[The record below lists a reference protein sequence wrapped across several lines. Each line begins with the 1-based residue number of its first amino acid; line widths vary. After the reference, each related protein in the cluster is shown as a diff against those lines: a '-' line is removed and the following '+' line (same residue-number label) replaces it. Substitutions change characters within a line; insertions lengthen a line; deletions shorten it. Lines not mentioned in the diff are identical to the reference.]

1 MIGVFTKNTLI
12 TFVTRVLTAV
22 FGIIITIIIARA
34 LGAEGQGI
42 YSLAVLL
49 PNTLFTFALFGINT
63 STIFYIGKKK
73 YSPPEIFGNNIFFTL
88 FFSLLSVLVG
98 LVIIYFFGGKIFP
111 GVEKSYL
118 FLALSVLPFN
128 IFFILIS
135 SVLLGLQK
143 IKKYNFIAFFQSF
156 LYLSLI
162 AALVLALRLGIGA
175 AILVQTISYLLASLV
190 LFFVA
195 KKESG
200 GMVLKLNKE
209 YVKDATGYGLKNY
222 LSWVLYFLHYRI
234 NMFLIN
240 IFLNPIAVGVYF
252 IAVRLAESIWLISQS
267 VTTVLFPKVSSE
279 NNEKNLKEFTPL
291 VFRNVLFVTFF
302 VAFLL
307 FVLSHWLIVFF
318 YSNEFLG
325 SVLPLQILLFG
336 TPLIAGWQVLAN
348 DIGGRGKPMINTY
361 ISGFSVI
368 LNITANIFLIPKLGI
383 TGAALATDIS
393 YSALFLITIFV
404 YAKIS
409 QNKIKEIIL
418 PRQIDY
424 RFYKSFLLSFKNFK
438 KIRVNEK

>member
-1 MIGVFTKNTLI
+1 MIGIFTKNALI
-12 TFVTRVLTAV
+12 TFATRVFTAV

-34 LGAEGQGI
+34 LGPEGQGI
-42 YSLAVLL
+42 YSLAILL
-49 PNTLFTFALFGINT
+49 PSTLFIFSLFGINT
-63 STIFYIGKKK
+63 SAIFYIGKKK
-73 YSPPEIFGNNIFFTL
+73 YSPQEVFGNNIFFTL
-88 FFSLLSVLVG
+88 FLGILSVLAG
-98 LVIIYFFGGKIFP
+98 LIIIFFFGNRIFP

-118 FLALSVLPFN
+118 FLALSIIPFN

-143 IKKYNFIAFFQSF
+143 IKKYNFLAFFQSF
-156 LYLSLI
+156 LYLFLI
-162 AALVLALRLGIGA
+162 TALVLTFKFGIGT
-175 AILVQTISYLLASLV
+175 AILVQAVSYFLAGIV

-200 GMVLKLNKE
+200 GIIFKLNRG
-209 YVKDATGYGLKNY
+209 YIKDAISFGIKNY
-222 LSWVLYFLHYRI
+222 LVWVLNFLHYRI

-240 IFLNPIAVGVYF
+240 IFLNPIAVGIYF

-279 NNEKNLKEFTPL
+279 NNEKKLKEFTPL

-307 FVLSHWLIVFF
+307 FVFSHWLIISF

-325 SVLPLQILLFG
+325 SVLPLQILLVG
-336 TPLIAGWQVLAN
+336 TPLIAGWQVLSN

-361 ISGFSVI
+361 ISGFSII
-368 LNITANIFLIPKLGI
+368 LNIALNIFLIPKWGI
-383 TGAALATDIS
+383 AGAALATVFS
-393 YSALFLITIFV
+393 YSFLFLITIFV

-409 QNKIKEIIL
+409 HNKIRDIIL
-418 PRQIDY
+418 PDRADII
-424 RFYKSFLLSFKNFK
+424 FYKSILSLIKRPQ
-438 KIRVNEK
+438 KII